1 MGYIQQAGWAGTPT
15 PAALQLAAAG
25 IAASIQPTGRAGMIA
40 KLSGLLDS
48 TGLDWAI
55 IDVGGV
61 GYLVAASA
69 RTLRRLG
76 SPGNAVSVL
85 TDMWVS
91 EDKIALY
98 GFADTEERDWFR
110 LLTTVQGV
118 GAKVALNLLSALST
132 DELTGSI
139 AAQDKTSLCR
149 ADGVGPKLAARILN
163 ELKDKVA
170 QFALSTPVSLP
181 QKGGAAAPVP
191 GGTAVADAVS
201 ALVNLGYRRLEA
213 FTAVNAAQQ
222 KLGPEASMS
231 DLIRTGLKELS
242 Q

>member
-1 MGYIQQAGWAGTPT
+1 
-15 PAALQLAAAG
+15 
-25 IAASIQPTGRAGMIA
+25 MIA

-55 IDVGGV
+55 IDVNGV
-61 GYLVAASA
+61 GYLISAST

-76 SPGNAVSVL
+76 STGNAVSVH
-85 TDMWVS
+85 TEMWVS

-98 GFADTEERDWFR
+98 GFADISERDWFR

-118 GAKVALNLLSALST
+118 GARVALNILSVLAP
-132 DELTGSI
+132 DRLTSAI
-139 AAQDKTSLCR
+139 AAQDKTTLCE

-170 QFALSTPVSLP
+170 TLATSPV
-181 QKGGAAAPVP
+181 AATQVQ
-191 GGTAVADAVS
+191 GTAAQPAVSTTVGDAVS
-201 ALVNLGYRRLEA
+201 ALVNLGYKRIEA
-213 FTAVNAAQQ
+213 FTAVNKAAQS
-222 KLGPEASMS
+222 LGGEADVSA
-231 DLIRTGLKELS
+231 LIRAGLKELS